1 MSEVEVASEVEEE
14 LHHPHKAAGAEKPY
28 PNQVYAWYVV
38 GILVLAYTFSF
49 IDRQILSLLV
59 GPMKRD
65 LGISDTQ
72 MSLLQGFAFAVF
84 YCLAGLPIGRMVD
97 SRNRVNIIS
106 IGVFVWSVMTALCG
120 TAHAYWQLFLYRM
133 GVGVGEAA
141 LSPAAYSMI
150 ADYFPPKRLGFALGV
165 YGMGVYIGAGLALI
179 IGAAV
184 IGLVSGGGDIVVP
197 IFGEVYA
204 WQLTFFIVGLPGIL
218 IALWVWTVKEP
229 ERRGYMRK
237 EIAEDGTETA
247 VEVPV
252 SEVFA
257 YMRVNWRT
265 IAPLNVCYAL
275 SAMMAYGVAA
285 WIPTFFVRTY
295 DWTYPQAG
303 WWYGWIIVV
312 FGTTG
317 VVAGGWMGDVLTNRG
332 IRNGRMMVCA
342 FTGLAALP
350 FTVLYPLMDS
360 PWMALLLICFS
371 TFFATFTTGAGPS
384 ALQELMPN
392 QMRGL
397 ASAAL
402 IFVVSIVGLGLGPT
416 SIALATDYIF
426 GDEMMLRYSLVYV
439 PAVIL
444 VLAVTAGFLGLKPY
458 IGSLDYLKRW
468 SAEHEK

>member
-1 MSEVEVASEVEEE
+1 MSEVEVAAEVEEE
-14 LHHPHKAAGAEKPY
+14 LHHPHEGKAEKPY
-28 PNQVYAWYVV
+28 PRQIYAWYVV
-38 GILVLAYTFSF
+38 AVLVLAFTFSF

-59 GPMKRD
+59 GPIKRD
-65 LGISDTQ
+65 LEISDTQ

-84 YCLAGLPIGRMVD
+84 YSIAGLPIGRLVD
-97 SRNRVNIIS
+97 RHHRINIIAV
-106 IGVFVWSVMTALCG
+106 GVFIWSVMTALCG
-120 TAHAYWQLFLYRM
+120 TARSFLQLFIFRA

-141 LSPAAYSMI
+141 LSPSAYSII

-184 IGLVSGGGDIVVP
+184 IGLVSNGGGMELPLI
-197 IFGEVYA
+197 GEVYA
-204 WQLTFFIVGLPGIL
+204 WQITFFIVGLPGL
-218 IALWVWTVKEP
+218 LVAFWVWTLKEP
-229 ERRGYMRK
+229 DRRGYMRK
-237 EIAEDGTETA
+237 TVAEDGTETA

-252 SEVFA
+252 SEVLG
-257 YMRVNWRT
+257 YMRTNWRT
-265 IAPLNVCYAL
+265 VVPLNLCYAL

-295 DWTYPQAG
+295 DWTYPMAG
-303 WWYGWIIVV
+303 WWYGWVIVI

-317 VVAGGWMGDVLTNRG
+317 VVAGGWMGDVLTSRG

-360 PWMALLLICFS
+360 PWVALILICFS

-392 QMRGL
+392 QMRGF
-397 ASAAL
+397 ASAVM
-402 IFVVSIVGLGLGPT
+402 IFVVNIIGLGLGPT
-416 SIALATDYIF
+416 SIALATDYIY
-426 GDEMMLRYSLVYV
+426 GDEMMLRYSLVLV
-439 PAVIL
+439 PAVVL
-444 VLAVTAGFLGLKPY
+444 VLAVISGVLALRPY
-458 IGSLDYLKRW
+458 TESLDYLKRW
-468 SAEHEK
+468 SEVNEK

>member
-1 MSEVEVASEVEEE
+1 MSEVEVAAEVEEE
-14 LHHPHKAAGAEKPY
+14 LHHPHKGKAEKPY
-28 PNQVYAWYVV
+28 PNQLYAWYVV
-38 GILVLAYTFSF
+38 GILVFAYTFSF

-65 LGISDTQ
+65 LNITDTQ

-97 SRNRVNIIS
+97 RRKRVNIIGL
-106 IGVFVWSVMTALCG
+106 GVFVWSIMTALCG

-184 IGLVSGGGDIVVP
+184 IGLVSNGGGMELPLI
-197 IFGEVYA
+197 GEVYA
-204 WQLTFFIVGLPGIL
+204 WQVTFFIVGLPGIL

-229 ERRGYMRK
+229 ERRGYIRK
-237 EIAEDGTETA
+237 AVAEDGTEMA

-257 YMRVNWRT
+257 YMRANWRT

-285 WIPTFFVRTY
+285 WVPTFFVRTHG
-295 DWTYPQAG
+295 WTYPQAG

-317 VVAGGWMGDVLTNRG
+317 VVAGGWMGDVLTARG

-360 PWMALLLICFS
+360 PWMALGLICFS

-384 ALQELMPN
+384 AMQELMPN

-402 IFVVSIVGLGLGPT
+402 IFVVSIIGLGLGPT

-444 VLAVTAGFLGLKPY
+444 MLAVIAGLLALKPY
-458 IGSLDYLKRW
+458 HASLDYLKRW
-468 SAEHEK
+468 SSENEK

>member
-1 MSEVEVASEVEEE
+1 MSEIEVAAEVEEE
-14 LHHPHKAAGAEKPY
+14 LHHPHGGKAEKPY
-28 PNQVYAWYVV
+28 PNQLYAWYVV
-38 GILVLAYTFSF
+38 AVLVLAFTFSF

-59 GPMKRD
+59 GPIKRD
-65 LGISDTQ
+65 LEISDTQ

-84 YCLAGLPIGRMVD
+84 YSIAGLPIGRLVD
-97 SRNRVNIIS
+97 RHHRINIIAV
-106 IGVFVWSVMTALCG
+106 GVFIWSVMTALCG
-120 TAHAYWQLFLYRM
+120 TARSFLQLFIFRA

-141 LSPAAYSMI
+141 LSPSAYSII

-184 IGLVSGGGDIVVP
+184 IGLVSNGGGMELPLI
-197 IFGEVYA
+197 GEVYA
-204 WQLTFFIVGLPGIL
+204 WQITFFIVGLPGL
-218 IALWVWTVKEP
+218 LVAFWVWTLKEP
-229 ERRGYMRK
+229 DRRGYMRK
-237 EIAEDGTETA
+237 TVAEDGTETA

-252 SEVFA
+252 SEVLG
-257 YMRVNWRT
+257 YMRTNWRT
-265 IAPLNVCYAL
+265 VVPLNLCYAL

-295 DWTYPQAG
+295 DWSYPQAG
-303 WWYGWIIVV
+303 WWYGWVIVI

-317 VVAGGWMGDVLTNRG
+317 VVAGGWMGDVLTSRG

-360 PWMALLLICFS
+360 PWVALVLICFS

-392 QMRGL
+392 QMRGF

-402 IFVVSIVGLGLGPT
+402 IFVVSIIGLGLGPT
-416 SIALATDYIF
+416 SIALATDLLF
-426 GDEMMLRYSLVYV
+426 ADEMMLRYSLVVV
-439 PAVIL
+439 PAVVL
-444 VLAVTAGFLGLKPY
+444 VLAVISGMLALRPY
-458 IGSLDYLKRW
+458 TESLDYLKRW
-468 SAEHEK
+468 SAENEK

>member
-1 MSEVEVASEVEEE
+1 MAEVEVASEVEEE
-14 LHHPHKAAGAEKPY
+14 IHHPHTGGEGRPY
-28 PNQVYAWYVV
+28 PNQIYAWYVV
-38 GILVLAYTFSF
+38 GILVIAYTFSF

-65 LGISDTQ
+65 LNINDTQ
-72 MSLLQGFAFAVF
+72 MSLLQGLAFAIF
-84 YCLAGLPIGRMVD
+84 YCIAGLPIGRMVD
-97 SRNRVNIIS
+97 RRRRVNIIAAG
-106 IGVFVWSVMTALCG
+106 IFVWSVMTALCG
-120 TAHAYWQLFLYRM
+120 VAQTYWQLFLYRM

-184 IGLVSGGGDIVVP
+184 IALVSNGGNLILPV
-197 IFGEVYA
+197 IGEVYA
-204 WQLTFFIVGLPGIL
+204 WQVTFLIVGLPGIL
-218 IALWVWTVKEP
+218 VALWICTVKEP
-229 ERRGYMRK
+229 DRRGYIRK
-237 EIAEDGTETA
+237 AIGEDGTERT
-247 VEVPV
+247 VELPV
-252 SEVFA
+252 SEVFD
-257 YMRVNWRT
+257 YMRQNGRT
-265 IAPLNVCYAL
+265 IVPLNLCYAL

-295 DWTYPQAG
+295 DWSYPLIG

-317 VVAGGWMGDVLTNRG
+317 VVAGGWMGDFLTSRG

-350 FTVLYPLMDS
+350 FAILYPLMDN
-360 PWMALLLICFS
+360 PWISLLLICPA

-402 IFVVSIVGLGLGPT
+402 IFVVSIIGLGLGPT

-444 VLAVTAGFLGLKPY
+444 VLAVVAGVLALRTY
-458 IGSLDYLKRW
+458 IDSLDYLKRW
-468 SAEHEK
+468 SAENEK

>member
-1 MSEVEVASEVEEE
+1 MSEVEVAAEVEEE
-14 LHHPHKAAGAEKPY
+14 LHHPHEGKAEKPY
-28 PNQVYAWYVV
+28 PRQIYAWYVV
-38 GILVLAYTFSF
+38 AVLVLAFTFSF

-59 GPMKRD
+59 GPIKRD
-65 LGISDTQ
+65 LEISDTQ

-84 YCLAGLPIGRMVD
+84 YSIAGLPIGRLVD
-97 SRNRVNIIS
+97 RHHRINIIAA
-106 IGVFVWSVMTALCG
+106 GVFIWSVMTALCG
-120 TAHAYWQLFLYRM
+120 TARSFLQLFIFRA

-141 LSPAAYSMI
+141 LSPSAYSII

-184 IGLVSGGGDIVVP
+184 IGLVSNGGGMELPLI
-197 IFGEVYA
+197 GEVYA
-204 WQLTFFIVGLPGIL
+204 WQITFFIVGLPGL
-218 IALWVWTVKEP
+218 LVALWVWTLKEP
-229 ERRGYMRK
+229 DRRGYMRK
-237 EIAEDGTETA
+237 TVAEDGTETA

-252 SEVFA
+252 SEVLG
-257 YMRVNWRT
+257 YMRANWRT
-265 IAPLNVCYAL
+265 IVPLNLCYAL

-295 DWTYPQAG
+295 DWSYPQAG
-303 WWYGWIIVV
+303 WWYGWVIVI

-317 VVAGGWMGDVLTNRG
+317 VVAGGWMGDVLTSRG

-360 PWMALLLICFS
+360 PWVALILICFS

-392 QMRGL
+392 QMRGF
-397 ASAAL
+397 ASATL
-402 IFVVSIVGLGLGPT
+402 IFVVSIIGLGLGPT
-416 SIALATDYIF
+416 SIALATDYVF
-426 GDEMMLRYSLVYV
+426 GDEMMLRYSLVLV
-439 PAVIL
+439 PAI
-444 VLAVTAGFLGLKPY
+444 VLALAVISGLLALTPY
-458 IGSLDYLKRW
+458 KASLDYLKRW
-468 SAEHEK
+468 STENEK

>member
-14 LHHPHKAAGAEKPY
+14 LHHPHKPAGAEKPY

-97 SRNRVNIIS
+97 SRKRVNIIS

-184 IGLVSGGGDIVVP
+184 IGLVSSGGDIVVP
-197 IFGEVYA
+197 LFGEVYA
-204 WQLTFFIVGLPGIL
+204 WQLTFFVVGLPGIL
-218 IALWVWTVKEP
+218 IALWVWTVREP

-257 YMRVNWRT
+257 YMRVN
-265 IAPLNVCYAL
+265 
-275 SAMMAYGVAA
+275 
-285 WIPTFFVRTY
+285 
-295 DWTYPQAG
+295 
-303 WWYGWIIVV
+303 
-312 FGTTG
+312 
-317 VVAGGWMGDVLTNRG
+317 
-332 IRNGRMMVCA
+332 
-342 FTGLAALP
+342 
-350 FTVLYPLMDS
+350 
-360 PWMALLLICFS
+360 
-371 TFFATFTTGAGPS
+371 
-384 ALQELMPN
+384 
-392 QMRGL
+392 
-397 ASAAL
+397 
-402 IFVVSIVGLGLGPT
+402 
-416 SIALATDYIF
+416 
-426 GDEMMLRYSLVYV
+426 
-439 PAVIL
+439 
-444 VLAVTAGFLGLKPY
+444 
-458 IGSLDYLKRW
+458 
-468 SAEHEK
+468 